1 MFLCEQNHFPLRFE
15 QDGESPVQ
23 LSENVFPWL
32 LSSHCDFFH
41 FNKCSYRQVQVHRL
55 LLSLVLSDTNA
66 A

>member
-1 MFLCEQNHFPLRFE
+1 MSTKCGVISVDFQ
-15 QDGESPVQ
+15 QDGESPAQ

-32 LSSHCDFFH
+32 LSCHCDFFH